1 VQDRENRRAL
11 GARAIQDEMRIEN
24 WCYGCGPLN
33 PEGLQIKSYWE
44 GDGAV
49 CSYQPRLAFM
59 AGPRHVLNGGIIA
72 TLIDC
77 HSVCT
82 AIAALYNAEQ
92 RPIGS
97 DPVIWCVTGSIE
109 IQYLRPTPIAEP
121 VVLQARVESIE
132 GKRTTVG
139 CVLSSDGVERARG
152 RVVAVRVPPSWR
164 AP

>member
-1 VQDRENRRAL
+1 LA
-11 GARAIQDEMRIEN
+11 ARAIQDQMHIEN
-24 WCYGCGPLN
+24 WCYGCGPQN

-44 GDGAV
+44 GDHAL
-49 CSYQPRLAFM
+49 CTYQPRPAFM

-77 HSVCT
+77 HSMCT
-82 AIAALYNAEQ
+82 AIAAIYESEQ

-97 DPVIWCVTGSIE
+97 DPLIWCVTGSIE

-121 VVLQARVESIE
+121 VVLRARVESSQ

-139 CVLSSDGVERARG
+139 CVLSSGGVERAHG

-164 AP
+164 SPS